1 MIQTISLNANLNFFQ
16 KQPAKLILG
25 ILLFGLLTSGCGVEK
40 PAEIAE
46 AEQNIPDKIDF
57 NYHVKPILSDKC
69 FACHGPDLKNRKG
82 DLRLDTED
90 GAYAALKDAKNMHA
104 IVPGRLGKSA
114 VYARL
119 ISEDPDYKMPPPD
132 SNLELTAEEIAII
145 FKWIEQG
152 ATYEPHWS
160 FISPKKPKIPK
171 VKEKDWPQNPIDQ
184 FILARLEK
192 EKLAPAQKANPEELI
207 RRVSFDL
214 TGLPPTLEE
223 VEAFQADPSSQAY
236 EKLVDRLLAS
246 PSYGERMASDWM
258 DVARFA
264 DSDGYLDDKHRDFS
278 PWRDWVISA
287 FNRNMPYDQFIT
299 WQLAG
304 DLLPN
309 RTKESILATA
319 FNRLHKKNSEAGI
332 IFEEYRVEYVADRVH
347 TLGQGILGLSLQCA
361 RCHDHKYDP
370 ISQED
375 YFRLFAFFNST
386 FETGSPVYGPDQT
399 PGPALLLTKD
409 DQEDLIRFLNQEIEG
424 YEKQLSNL
432 KNRSEEAFKS
442 WISNTGVSPKSL
454 HQKVKESL
462 VAYYPFDEVREVRS
476 KKITPNLVNRNLPAT
491 CNDPLLKPG
500 VKGNAFFVSDYN
512 SVVLGNKIGWYE
524 RTEPFS
530 VSLWIYPAQNYPDAG
545 VFYHCEDLR
554 LGLKGYSLK
563 LENNKLQFII
573 AHSYPQNSIQIST
586 VQPIKEKEWVHVTIT
601 YDGSSKA
608 HGTQIYLNGKLAEVT
623 VDYDN
628 LYKGILYEWNIHTYG
643 FKGFMLGQRSLMLPF
658 KDGGLDELKIYNR
671 QLTPLEVL
679 YEFNPDEA
687 LSILK
692 DEKDRD
698 HYRLL
703 REYYF
708 AHYLPDPS
716 GLTDSL
722 LNKRNELNGLMNSI
736 PEIMVMGDMPKPRP
750 TYVLDRG
757 LYNAPGEIVK
767 PGTPSQ
773 LFEYNS
779 SLPPNRLGLAKW
791 LFDPRHPL
799 TARVFVN
806 RIWQQHFGTGLVRTP
821 GDFGNQGALPSHPEL
836 LDWLAVEFIESGWDI
851 KKLHKVIVTSA
862 TYQQSSIVTPDKQER
877 DPENI
882 LLARGARFRLSAEMI
897 RDNAL
902 ATSGLLVRKMGGP
915 SVYPYQPEG
924 LWDEISDKVWR
935 YKYLQEPGEG
945 LYRRSL
951 YTVWKR
957 TAPPPSML
965 IFDLPERGE
974 CAVNRR
980 KTNTPLQALVLLN
993 DPQYVEAARVLAE
1006 NLLKQSST
1014 EDKRHLL
1021 TTAFRVITGRKP
1033 DSKECEILENYYD
1046 EEVTRFRESPKKAA
1060 DYLSTGYLPVDEN
1073 IPHEE
1078 LAALA
1083 TVVHSIMNTDEA
1095 ITRK

>member
-1 MIQTISLNANLNFFQ
+1 
-16 KQPAKLILG
+16 
-25 ILLFGLLTSGCGVEK
+25 
-40 PAEIAE
+40 
-46 AEQNIPDKIDF
+46 
-57 NYHVKPILSDKC
+57 
-69 FACHGPDLKNRKG
+69 
-82 DLRLDTED
+82 
-90 GAYAALKDAKNMHA
+90 
-104 IVPGRLGKSA
+104 
-114 VYARL
+114 
-119 ISEDPDYKMPPPD
+119 
-132 SNLELTAEEIAII
+132 
-145 FKWIEQG
+145 
-152 ATYEPHWS
+152 
-160 FISPKKPKIPK
+160 
-171 VKEKDWPQNPIDQ
+171 
-184 FILARLEK
+184 
-192 EKLAPAQKANPEELI
+192 
-207 RRVSFDL
+207 
-214 TGLPPTLEE
+214 
-223 VEAFQADPSSQAY
+223 
-236 EKLVDRLLAS
+236 
-246 PSYGERMASDWM
+246 
-258 DVARFA
+258 
-264 DSDGYLDDKHRDFS
+264 
-278 PWRDWVISA
+278 
-287 FNRNMPYDQFIT
+287 
-299 WQLAG
+299 
-304 DLLPN
+304 
-309 RTKESILATA
+309 
-319 FNRLHKKNSEAGI
+319 
-332 IFEEYRVEYVADRVH
+332 
-347 TLGQGILGLSLQCA
+347 
-361 RCHDHKYDP
+361 
-370 ISQED
+370 
-375 YFRLFAFFNST
+375 
-386 FETGSPVYGPDQT
+386 
-399 PGPALLLTKD
+399 
-409 DQEDLIRFLNQEIEG
+409 
-424 YEKQLSNL
+424 
-432 KNRSEEAFKS
+432 
-442 WISNTGVSPKSL
+442 
-454 HQKVKESL
+454 
-462 VAYYPFDEVREVRS
+462 
-476 KKITPNLVNRNLPAT
+476 
-491 CNDPLLKPG
+491 
-500 VKGNAFFVSDYN
+500 
-512 SVVLGNKIGWYE
+512 
-524 RTEPFS
+524 
-530 VSLWIYPAQNYPDAG
+530 
-545 VFYHCEDLR
+545 
-554 LGLKGYSLK
+554 
-563 LENNKLQFII
+563 
-573 AHSYPQNSIQIST
+573 
-586 VQPIKEKEWVHVTIT
+586 
-601 YDGSSKA
+601 
-608 HGTQIYLNGKLAEVT
+608 
-623 VDYDN
+623 
-628 LYKGILYEWNIHTYG
+628 
-643 FKGFMLGQRSLMLPF
+643 
-658 KDGGLDELKIYNR
+658 
-671 QLTPLEVL
+671 
-679 YEFNPDEA
+679 
-687 LSILK
+687 
-692 DEKDRD
+692 
-698 HYRLL
+698 
-703 REYYF
+703 
-708 AHYLPDPS
+708 PS

-773 LFEYNS
+773 LLEYDS

-1060 DYLSTGYLPVDEN
+1060 DYLSTGYLP
-1073 IPHEE
+1073 
-1078 LAALA
+1078 
-1083 TVVHSIMNTDEA
+1083 
-1095 ITRK
+1095 